1 MTVIDPN
8 GRIALSKDSLF
19 GQTEIFLT
27 LGNTT
32 TPVIRD
38 IPGKY
43 TFIIENLGNSPMD
56 VRYNIW

>member
-43 TFIIENLGNSPMD
+43 TFIIKN
-56 VRYNIW
+56 